1 MLEDNKFNLYFA
13 GICCK
18 AGLQRIRDRSCN
30 QLLSQLNDR
39 REIKKWVTYFQEH
52 PECKSKLFIDSGAF
66 SAHTKG
72 KVVDVDD
79 YINFMNEIDQYVH
92 VFAQVDKIPGVFGK
106 PKTPEQL
113 ASAPKESWDNY
124 LYMKDRVKSVD
135 KLLPVFHQGEDFYW
149 LRNMLEF
156 THEDGHHIPYIGISP
171 ANDVSVKEKTKW
183 LVEVFRVI
191 KNSSNPDVKTHAFG
205 MTSLHL
211 LEQFPFTSADST
223 TWVMTAANGNVLT
236 KHGTI
241 RVSEQTKSSADHI
254 LQQAPSV
261 VQSFEAYLNSY
272 GFTLQEMIDSA
283 DQRKVYHVEY
293 LKKWCDN
300 YKFRGYGIY
309 MKSLI

>member
-1 MLEDNKFNLYFA
+1 MLEDGKFNLYFA
-13 GICCK
+13 GIGCK
-18 AGLQRIRDRSCN
+18 AGLQRIRDRNCN

-39 REIKKWVTYFQEH
+39 REIKKWVQYFKDH

-72 KVVDVDD
+72 KTVDVDD
-79 YINFMNEIDQYVH
+79 YINFMNEIDEYVH
-92 VFAQVDKIPGVFGK
+92 IFAQVDKIPGEFGK
-106 PKTPEQL
+106 VKTPEQL
-113 ASAPKESWDNY
+113 LSAPKESWDNY

-135 KLLPVFHQGEDFYW
+135 KLLPVFHQGEDFKW
-149 LRNMLEF
+149 LINMLEY

-183 LVEVFRVI
+183 LIEVFRVI

-223 TWVMTAANGNVLT
+223 TWVMTAANGNILT
-236 KHGTI
+236 KYGTV
-241 RVSEQTKSSADHI
+241 RVSEQTKNSSDHI
-254 LQQAPSV
+254 IHQAPTVIASLE
-261 VQSFEAYLNSY
+261 SYLNKY
-272 GFTLQEMIDSA
+272 GFTVQQMIESA
-283 DQRKVYHVEY
+283 DTRKVYHVEY
-293 LKKWCDN
+293 LKEWCDN
-300 YKFRGYGIY
+300 YKFRGQGIY

>member
-1 MLEDNKFNLYFA
+1 MLEDGKFNLYFA
-13 GICCK
+13 GIGCK

-39 REIKKWVTYFQEH
+39 REIKKWVQYFKDH

-79 YINFMNEIDQYVH
+79 YINFMNEIDDYVH
-92 VFAQVDKIPGVFGK
+92 IFAQVDTIPGVFGQ
-106 PKTPEQL
+106 PKTREQL
-113 ASAPKESWDNY
+113 LEAPAKSWENY

-135 KLLPVFHQGEDFYW
+135 KLIPVFHQGEDFKW
-149 LRNMLEF
+149 LVNMLEY

-171 ANDVSVKEKTKW
+171 ANDVSVAKKTKW
-183 LVEVFRVI
+183 LIEVFRVI

-223 TWVMTAANGNVLT
+223 TWVMTAANGNILT
-236 KHGTI
+236 KYGTI
-241 RVSEQTKSSADHI
+241 RVSDRTMGEVDHI
-254 LQQAPSV
+254 MQQAPTVINSLE
-261 VQSFEAYLNSY
+261 SYLNKY
-272 GFTLQEMIDSA
+272 GFTLQQMIDSA
-283 DQRKVYHVEY
+283 DTRKVYHVEY
-293 LKKWCDN
+293 LKDWCDH
-300 YKFRGYGIY
+300 YKYRGGIY